1 MIKDKF
7 FKISFLVSV
16 FEFLFVL
23 YMTGQLN
30 VLFEKGV
37 SVLNDKKIISAIEAR
52 DERMLAFVVQRY
64 SKLLWKIAASVLINA
79 ASAQDV
85 EECVAD
91 VFIYLWQY
99 PEKHDPDKAKLSSW
113 LSVVARSKAV
123 DSYRRIT
130 RKREISMEEIVL
142 ESLGYVENNV
152 TDGEMEERYS
162 RDKLCSCM
170 EGLDEKEKEL
180 VIRRYYYEQK
190 PAEIAVALDI
200 PKKKVEN
207 RLYYVRQ
214 KLRKMMEKQEGERS

>member
-1 MIKDKF
+1 
-7 FKISFLVSV
+7 
-16 FEFLFVL
+16 
-23 YMTGQLN
+23 MTGQLN

-37 SVLNDKKIISAIEAR
+37 SVMNDKKIISAIEAR
-52 DERMLAFVVQRY
+52 DEQMLAFVVQKF
-64 SKLLWKIAASVLINA
+64 SKLLWKIAASILINA
-79 ASAQDV
+79 TSAQDV

-99 PEKHDPDKAKLSSW
+99 PEKYDPDKAKLSSW

-130 RKREISMEEIVL
+130 RKREISMEEIVV
-142 ESLGYVENNV
+142 ESLGYAENDV
-152 TDGEMEERYS
+152 ADEEK
-162 RDKLCSCM
+162 DKLRSCI

-190 PAEIAVALDI
+190 PAEIAVALDM
-200 PKKKVEN
+200 PKKQAEN